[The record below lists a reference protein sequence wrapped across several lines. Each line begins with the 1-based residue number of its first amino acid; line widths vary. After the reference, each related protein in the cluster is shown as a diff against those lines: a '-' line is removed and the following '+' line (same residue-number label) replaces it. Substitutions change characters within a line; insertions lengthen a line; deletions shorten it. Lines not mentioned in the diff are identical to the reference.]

1 MMKKKL
7 FYLIP
12 VLGSII
18 VHGQIGIGTGT
29 PSSNSILDVTS
40 SNKGLLL
47 TRNSLSNIASPI
59 PLSAHVKG
67 MVTYNLANANNVSE
81 GIYENNGISWF
92 AVSHDYPYGTVSNSF
107 AAADQKGWYLLDGRA
122 VSSLPANVR
131 ARAVNLGFAV
141 SLPNADDRIIKTKDV
156 SEGVGSLSGNA
167 TVTLVQSHLPNV
179 IFTGST
185 STDGAHTHTYTDR
198 GTGASV
204 NSGSGA
210 NNPVADNTSGAY
222 NTAAAGAHTH
232 SVSFNSGGSSQPFN
246 ITPSYLVT
254 NVFIYLGS

>member
-1 MMKKKL
+1 M
-7 FYLIP
+7 I
-12 VLGSII
+12 
-18 VHGQIGIGTGT
+18 
-29 PSSNSILDVTS
+29 
-40 SNKGLLL
+40 
-47 TRNSLSNIASPI
+47 
-59 PLSAHVKG
+59 
-67 MVTYNLANANNVSE
+67 TYNIANANNVSE
-81 GIYENNGISWF
+81 GIYENDGRSWS
-92 AVSHDYPYGTVSNSF
+92 AVSYDYPYGTISNSF
-107 AAADQKGWYLLDGRA
+107 AAADHKGWYLLDGRA
-122 VSSLPANVR
+122 VSSLPANVQ

-167 TVTLVQSHLPNV
+167 TVTLAQSHLPNV